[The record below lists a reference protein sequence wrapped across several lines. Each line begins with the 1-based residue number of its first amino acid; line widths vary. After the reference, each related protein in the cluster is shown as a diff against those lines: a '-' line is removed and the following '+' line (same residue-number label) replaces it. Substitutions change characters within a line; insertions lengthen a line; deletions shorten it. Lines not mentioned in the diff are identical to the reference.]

1 MESEGEGAMNP
12 RRWKKDECRE
22 RDSQQENYAAN
33 RELMP
38 TFNFIARGIRTSY
51 LERCCCYYMMMRC
64 TCVRGPPQLDC
75 NCIYL
80 WWYSCSPQRTG
91 YNLDPTAMYL

>member
-64 TCVRGPPQLDC
+64 TCTRPAAGLQLH
-75 NCIYL
+75 L
-80 WWYSCSPQRTG
+80 
-91 YNLDPTAMYL
+91 NLSVVVQL